1 MIENLRNLIGAA
13 ELETARHKATMETIT
28 GQLPEATRLAMDE
41 AGIKR
46 ANVLAKITGLSNA
59 AISYFL
65 AGKQIPAIST
75 IKMIAENIATY
86 GESRNE
92 DQQ

>member
-13 ELETARHKATMETIT
+13 ELEAARHKATMETIT
-28 GQLPEATRLAMDE
+28 GQFPAAVKAAMDE

-46 ANVLAKITGLSNA
+46 ASTLARICGLSDA

-65 AGKQIPAIST
+65 AGKKIPAIST
-75 IKMIAENIATY
+75 IKMIAENIAAY
-86 GESRNE
+86 GEARNE
-92 DQQ
+92 AE